1 MILTY
6 YQAVELMTFLPA
18 LLSHAN
24 EKLNNE
30 TTVSPVDSANVATE
44 ENLEVYTMW
53 NSYPQTME
61 VNGADFY

>member
-18 LLSHAN
+18 LLSHAD
-24 EKLNNE
+24 EKLNSE
-30 TTVSPVDSANVATE
+30 TTTLPVNSLHPTTE
-44 ENLEVYTMW
+44 ENPEVYTMW
-53 NSYPQTME
+53 NFYPQAME

>member
-18 LLSHAN
+18 LLSHAD
-24 EKLNNE
+24 EKLNREDALLPVNPLHD
-30 TTVSPVDSANVATE
+30 TVDKDPGLYPV
-44 ENLEVYTMW
+44 W
-53 NSYPQTME
+53 NFQPQAME